1 VDQAVRKAR
10 LLEEST
16 GKTFTFL
23 TVTNKGA
30 AALNRAWVEQAFPGA
45 AAMLAAGKGLPG
57 DPAYGEEQLW
67 FEAGMRVRLTQNL
80 DKDRGFVNGA
90 VGTIQSVLRKDVFV
104 LKTNS
109 NILLL
114 VHPIWQKGRQFMPVT
129 YGYAT
134 TIRRAQGATLEL
146 IGIRFDRKLADNGY
160 AYVAVSRARR
170 RVDVYHIG
178 SIRRTD
184 WRPVG
189 EDDRGLG
196 TSELTIRSMSDS
208 EQPESEEPTSRSD
221 PSMSQSPESEDEPED
236 MDMDETSQ
244 GDPEDM
250 DRDESD
256 QEEASRSESEVDACH
271 GSPIVAADTAGLFT

>member
-1 VDQAVRKAR
+1 
-10 LLEEST
+10 
-16 GKTFTFL
+16 
-23 TVTNKGA
+23 
-30 AALNRAWVEQAFPGA
+30 
-45 AAMLAAGKGLPG
+45 
-57 DPAYGEEQLW
+57 
-67 FEAGMRVRLTQNL
+67 
-80 DKDRGFVNGA
+80 
-90 VGTIQSVLRKDVFV
+90 
-104 LKTNS
+104 
-109 NILLL
+109 
-114 VHPIWQKGRQFMPVT
+114 MPVT

-146 IGIRFDRKLADNGY
+146 IGIRFDRKLADHGY

-236 MDMDETSQ
+236 MDMGETSQ

-271 GSPIVAADTAGLFT
+271 GCPIVAADTAGLFT